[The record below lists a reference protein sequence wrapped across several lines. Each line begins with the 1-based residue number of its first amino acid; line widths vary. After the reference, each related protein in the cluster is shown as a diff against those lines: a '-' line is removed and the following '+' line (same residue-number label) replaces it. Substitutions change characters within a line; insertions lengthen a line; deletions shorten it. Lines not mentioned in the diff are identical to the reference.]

1 MEVDWNCKEIKVTM
15 GDVKFSVYPEFGCP
29 KTRFVQGITS
39 RFGGLV
45 WVSAGPEGSKISVP
59 VPDSSSG
66 TLAGDGSSEG
76 KCSYVADFV
85 SAALERDV
93 PIFVSGTVG
102 DRIELSLEFVSSS
115 ANSVSD
121 NERIPCSASSN
132 GEYTAPRSEF

>member
-1 MEVDWNCKEIKVTM
+1 MEVDWNCKEIEVTM
-15 GDVKFSVYPEFGCP
+15 GDTKFSVYPEFGCP
-29 KTRFVQGITS
+29 KTRLVQGIVS
-39 RFGGLV
+39 RFGGLA

-102 DRIELSLEFVSSS
+102 DRIALSLEFVSNSS
-115 ANSVSD
+115 NSISD
-121 NERIPCSASSN
+121 NERIPCSTSSN